1 MLLGG
6 SGSVELVE
14 ERDRVRGED
23 DRDDH
28 GQAREI
34 PLDDVLATL
43 GGGREAQAA
52 EARVPPR
59 VHEHEGDENRRDQ
72 HLEDRE
78 DLEHALRLAAT
89 PRNRPVLRCAPM
101 QADERI
107 RKLIVLGDN
116 RLKQGLPGKAKE
128 TYAEALE
135 LAREAGLEKTVGP
148 LIELRLAD
156 LTARDSA
163 G

>member
-1 MLLGG
+1 
-6 SGSVELVE
+6 
-14 ERDRVRGED
+14 
-23 DRDDH
+23 
-28 GQAREI
+28 
-34 PLDDVLATL
+34 
-43 GGGREAQAA
+43 
-52 EARVPPR
+52 
-59 VHEHEGDENRRDQ
+59 
-72 HLEDRE
+72 
-78 DLEHALRLAAT
+78 
-89 PRNRPVLRCAPM
+89 M

-135 LAREAGLEKTVGP
+135 LAREAGLDKTVGP

-156 LTARDSA
+156 LTARDST